1 MRLIRPISTWLN
13 RYKHHILIWLLIW
26 IILKITNPLE
36 GEKLWA
42 DTLIPSVIIIGY
54 ATVFYTTSL
63 YILPFF
69 RDKKILRGTIGYLLL
84 GVCYEGHVWILWEV
98 IFPAVGVVDTRSPY
112 NTSLVVL
119 TTLYVMLT
127 IAGSSYFWHR
137 QVKWRLERE
146 RELEKKQLALEKKQL
161 EDEKALI
168 EKDRLL
174 MEVEKSLVEKSQLL
188 LKTEKH
194 FLNNQFNEHTIFNF
208 LNSLYRKVY
217 RQVPEAGESI
227 ILFSDL
233 LSYSLRVEFDKVVP
247 LEKEVEYIN
256 NYIEIQRTLKK
267 ALSLQFSC
275 EGSLSHVQ
283 VPPYVLFPFVEN
295 AFKHGVVND
304 AAYPLKINLSINGN
318 IDFRVTNR
326 KSNQAVRISGIGQKN
341 AQQVLDSYFPQRY
354 HLDIQDELE
363 EYTIHLTID
372 YDH

>member
-1 MRLIRPISTWLN
+1 MKPILKWLD

-26 IILKITNPLE
+26 MILKITNPLE
-36 GEKLWA
+36 GETLWT
-42 DTLIPSVIIIGY
+42 DTLIPLIIIIGY
-54 ATVFYTTSL
+54 VTVFYTTSL
-63 YILPFF
+63 YILPLF
-69 RDKKILRGTIGYLLL
+69 REKKILKGAIGYLLL
-84 GVCYEGHVWILWEV
+84 GIFYESHVWILWEI
-98 IFPAVGVVDTRSPY
+98 IFPAIGVVDTRSPS
-112 NTSLVVL
+112 NTSLIVL
-119 TTLYVMLT
+119 TTLYVVLT

-146 RELEKKQLALEKKQL
+146 RALERKQLELEKKQL
-161 EDEKALI
+161 EDEKALV

-174 MEVEKSLVEKSQLL
+174 MEVEKDLVEKSQLL

-217 RQVPEAGESI
+217 KQVPEAGESI

-267 ALSLQFSC
+267 ELSLQFTC
-275 EGSLSHVQ
+275 EGSLTHVQ

-304 AAYPLKINLSINGN
+304 PVHPLRINLNVNGN
-318 IDFRVTNR
+318 IDFKVENR
-326 KSNQAVRISGIGQKN
+326 KNNQVVRLSGIGQKN
-341 AQQVLDSYFPQRY
+341 AQQVLDSYYPLRY
-354 HLDIQDELE
+354 HLDIQDKPE